1 MRRLGRG
8 RAGAR
13 GDDYVGGRLDP
24 LAFVVEAGEGVNGAD
39 DVSTVNIG
47 NMFGPVDDVA
57 QREAKITVA
66 KGKEVEGVGM
76 AIDGTDLDAI
86 EVAYSAWT

>member
-1 MRRLGRG
+1 MGP
-8 RAGAR
+8 R
-13 GDDYVGGRLDP
+13 GDDNVGGRLDP

-39 DVSTVNIG
+39 DVGTVNIG

-57 QREAKITVA
+57 QGEAKITVA
-66 KGKEVEGVGM
+66 KGKEIEGVGM
-76 AIDGTDLDAI
+76 AIDGTDFDAI